1 MVFET
6 TAIQNKGRH
15 MTQLSGKVAF
25 VTGAGG
31 GIGRAIAI
39 ALAREGAA
47 VGINVM
53 SNRAGGEDT
62 LAAIVAA
69 GGKGMVLRGD
79 ISEPGIADGLVAALS
94 AELGPVTVL
103 VNNSG
108 IGSPNSIDTVLDID
122 LDDWDRVMAVNV
134 RGTVLCARAVL
145 RGMIAASGGAI
156 INIASIRG
164 VTAARNLAAYCSS
177 KGAIVSLT
185 QEMAL
190 DYARQGVRVNAISPG
205 FVESEMFKGYLDR
218 QPDPTSARA
227 RFASTA
233 ALNRIGRPE
242 EVAEAV
248 VFLASDEASFVV
260 GANLLVD
267 GGNMANGLRAFL

>member
-1 MVFET
+1 
-6 TAIQNKGRH
+6 
-15 MTQLSGKVAF
+15 MTQLSGKVAL

-53 SNRAGGEDT
+53 ANRPGGEDT
-62 LAAIVAA
+62 LVAIAAA
-69 GGKGMVLRGD
+69 GGRGMVLQGD
-79 ISEPGIADGLVAALS
+79 ISEPGVADSLVAELS
-94 AELGPVTVL
+94 AELGPVRVL

-108 IGSPNSIDTVLDID
+108 IGSPNSTDTVLDIEPG
-122 LDDWDRVMAVNV
+122 DWDRVMAVNV
-134 RGTVLCARAVL
+134 RGTVLCARAAL
-145 RGMIAASGGAI
+145 PNMIAAGGGAI

-164 VTAARNLAAYCSS
+164 VTAARNLAAYSSS
-177 KGAIVSLT
+177 KGAIISLT

-218 QPDPTSARA
+218 QPDPAAARA
-227 RFASTA
+227 HIASTA

-248 VFLASDEASFVV
+248 VFLASDESSFVV

>member
-1 MVFET
+1 MSLL
-6 TAIQNKGRH
+6 AGQ
-15 MTQLSGKVAF
+15 VAL

-31 GIGRAIAI
+31 GIGRAIAM

-47 VGINVM
+47 VGVNVM
-53 SNRAGGEDT
+53 ANRAGGEAT

-69 GGKGMVLRGD
+69 GGRGLVLKGD
-79 ISEPGIADGLVAALS
+79 ISAPGIADALA
-94 AELGPVTVL
+94 AELADRFGATTVL

-108 IGSPNSIDTVLDID
+108 IGSPGSTDTVLDIAM
-122 LDDWDRVMAVNV
+122 DDWDRVMAVNV
-134 RGTVLCARAVL
+134 RGAVLCARAVL
-145 RGMIAASGGAI
+145 PGMIAAGGGAI

-164 VTAARNLAAYCSS
+164 VTAARNLAAYSTS
-177 KGAIVSLT
+177 KGAMISLT

-190 DYARQGVRVNAISPG
+190 DYARNGVRVNAVSPG
-205 FVESEMFKGYLDR
+205 FVDSEMFAGYLDR
-218 QPDPTSARA
+218 QPDPAGARA
-227 RFASTA
+227 HVASTA

-242 EVAEAV
+242 EIAEAV
-248 VFLASDEASFVV
+248 VFLASEEASFVV